1 MVHCIVEPRD
11 QSHEPR
17 VDRDCPV
24 VLSDWMDENPV
35 SVYMNLKI
43 MGGYY
48 NYQQLTVG
56 DFIDDASVPAWVRPY
71 QNV

>member
-1 MVHCIVEPRD
+1 
-11 QSHEPR
+11 
-17 VDRDCPV
+17 
-24 VLSDWMDENPV
+24 MDENPV